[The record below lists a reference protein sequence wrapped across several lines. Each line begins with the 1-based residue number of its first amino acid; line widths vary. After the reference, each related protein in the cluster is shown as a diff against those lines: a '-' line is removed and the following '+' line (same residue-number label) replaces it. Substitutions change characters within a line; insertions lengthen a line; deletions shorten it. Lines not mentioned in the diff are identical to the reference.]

1 MAWLG
6 CFVQAPA
13 ISITEMDPDDSAGS
27 SRDPSA
33 RHGALVVQAAG
44 MRGQTLARVSQHW
57 YSLEASQRDGA
68 VHGLARCSL
77 TIGDGSREWQGAW

>member
-33 RHGALVVQAAG
+33 RHGALVSCRPQG
-44 MRGQTLARVSQHW
+44 CEARRSFG
-57 YSLEASQRDGA
+57 YLN
-68 VHGLARCSL
+68 
-77 TIGDGSREWQGAW
+77 IGTAWSRANEMVLSTALQGAR